1 MVSRADSNLRVIFPA
16 EWRQMSFICF
26 DLGVMNFI
34 GGAGAAFLY
43 SMPLQHMGFGLGSLW
58 LGLFFIL
65 LGLNSYK
72 VRLPFFVGLFII
84 VADALNTALFLPK
97 YEVAA
102 GIFLVKLS
110 FLLPLFLTLTS
121 ILRVRLKL
129 KSPRPESSQFTAIK
143 RGKEAFALLS
153 SIFLSV
159 GTGMAALLLFATY
172 ALPPITQATNPLI
185 NIFHDLFL
193 VPALLLLFPVGAA
206 LGELMWGWASRFYL
220 SGPQLTLFLRH
231 VIQMP
236 LLWRL
241 TNRLTRDVSTS
252 SDQAGFTMNGGVV
265 TQSPPTVR
273 HRWLKYFLVASA
285 VLLIIF
291 HVSFLFFVYKRFAP
305 DLVASKRGSGAVVIS
320 NSGNRQYKTINA
332 AIAAAPTGATIVVRP
347 GVYRE
352 IVLIDKEI
360 TLVGDEGPHA
370 PTIECSQGGCV
381 QIIAK
386 ATIRNFTI
394 RARMGWLQRLIKY
407 EQRPAAVVIVG
418 SQAVIENSDVSSN
431 RGPGIVVSGSG
442 YDSVPEFRN
451 VRVHDCMLNG
461 ILFTNKSH
469 GIVVD
474 SDVYGNEWAG
484 IRSERDSN
492 PIIRHSRI
500 HGGKQAGIL
509 LDNGSAVVE
518 ECEIFEN
525 NYAGVHARNR
535 SSVSVSRS
543 KSFKNNGNGMYVGD
557 GSFGKAE
564 GCEISA
570 NKQSGIEIDDD
581 SDAQLLDIQ
590 VHHQQHGIVVWHQ
603 STAVVEN
610 AKIYENATGLFVESG
625 GKPIVRKSVFRSH
638 VYSAIE
644 IRAGGE
650 PTIETSQVYDG
661 QTSGIYFRNGASG
674 RVKDCAIFGNAMS
687 NIIIAAGSDPEV
699 SKTKLSESGY
709 AGVLVMEGGQGSVT
723 DCEIFNNYLGIE
735 IRSNSTL
742 SVQNSTIKDNRHQ
755 GLVADST
762 SSGSIT
768 GSTLLGNAD
777 GAWKIEPGSRLVRQG
792 NTE

>member
-1 MVSRADSNLRVIFPA
+1 MVSRSQSNLRVNFPA

-34 GGAGAAFLY
+34 GGVGAAFFY
-43 SMPLQHMGFGLGSLW
+43 SMPLQHLGFGLGSLW
-58 LGLFFIL
+58 LGMVFIL

-72 VRLPFFVGLFII
+72 TRLPLFAGLLII
-84 VADALNTALFLPK
+84 VADALYTVLFLPK
-97 YEVAA
+97 YDLAA

-110 FLLPLFLTLTS
+110 FLLPLFLTLIS

-129 KSPRPESSQFTAIK
+129 KSPRPERSRFTAIR
-143 RGKEAFALLS
+143 RGKEVFALLS
-153 SIFLSV
+153 SMFVSV

-172 ALPPITQATNPLI
+172 ALPAITQATNPLI

-206 LGELMWGWASRFYL
+206 LGELLWSWASRFYL

-241 TNRLTRDVSTS
+241 SDRLTRDVSTAS
-252 SDQAGFTMNGGVV
+252 VPDGFTMNDGVV
-265 TQSPPTVR
+265 TPTAPTTR
-273 HRWLKYFLVASA
+273 RPWRKYALVASA
-285 VLLIIF
+285 VLIAIF
-291 HVSFLFFVYKRFAP
+291 HVSFLVFVYKRFAP
-305 DLVASKRGSGAVVIS
+305 DRAASNKGSGAVVIS

-352 IVLIDKEI
+352 VVRIEKEI
-360 TLVGDEGPHA
+360 TLIGDQGPHA

-381 QIIAK
+381 QIIAPR
-386 ATIRNFTI
+386 ATVRNLTI
-394 RARMGWLQRLIKY
+394 RARMGWLERLIKY
-407 EQRPAAVVIVG
+407 DQRPAAVWIAD
-418 SQAVIENSDVSSN
+418 SEAVIEDSDVSSN
-431 RGPGIVVSGSG
+431 RGPGIVVSGPS
-442 YDSVPEFRN
+442 SVPEFRN
-451 VRVHDCMLNG
+451 VRVHDCKLNG
-461 ILFTNKSH
+461 ILFTNRSQ
-469 GIVVD
+469 GVVVD
-474 SDVYGNEWAG
+474 SDIYGNEWAG
-484 IRSERDSN
+484 IRSESASH
-492 PIIRHSRI
+492 PIIRRSRI
-500 HGGKQAGIL
+500 RGGKQAGIL
-509 LDNGSAVVE
+509 LDNGAAAVE

-525 NYAGVHARNR
+525 NYAGVHARNG

-543 KSFKNNGNGMYVGD
+543 KSFKNNGNGIYVGD

-564 GCEISA
+564 GCEISE
-570 NKQSGIEIDDD
+570 NKNSGVEIDDE

-590 VHHQQHGIVVWHQ
+590 VHHQRHGIVVWHR

-625 GKPIVRKSVFRSH
+625 GKPIVRKSVFRAH

-644 IRAGGE
+644 IREGGE

-674 RVKDCAIFGNAMS
+674 RVQDCAIFGNAMS

-699 SKTKLSESGY
+699 SKSRLSESGY
-709 AGVLVMEGGQGSVT
+709 AGVLVLDGGQGSVT

-742 SVQNSTIKDNRHQ
+742 SVQNSRIKDNRHQ